1 MRSHTATFFEAT
13 VRYDR
18 QTEVS
23 TIKKVSELYVL
34 TALSFSEAETRIIK
48 EITPFVSGDFDV
60 TKLSIAP
67 YREVFFTDFVTDDRW
82 FRAKLYFVAID
93 EKTAK
98 EKRTAMNYLV
108 QAADI
113 ESVRK
118 NIEQLM
124 PSTAIDYEISSI
136 AETKVLDVFE

>member
-1 MRSHTATFFEAT
+1 MRSRTATFFEAT

-18 QTEVS
+18 QTEDS

-34 TALSFSEAETRIIK
+34 TVLSFSEAEARIIK

-60 TKLSIAP
+60 TKLAIAP
-67 YREVFFTDFVTDDRW
+67 YREVFFTDSATDDRW

-113 ESVRK
+113 ESARK